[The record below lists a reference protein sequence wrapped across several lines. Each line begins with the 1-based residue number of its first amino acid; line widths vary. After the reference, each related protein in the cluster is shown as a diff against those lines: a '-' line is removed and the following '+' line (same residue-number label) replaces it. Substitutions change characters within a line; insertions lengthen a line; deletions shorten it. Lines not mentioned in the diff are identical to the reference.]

1 MEHHASSQRAASV
14 KRLPAVD
21 GVENSMMVMV
31 EELRLNPQPMINQMV
46 RQMLWAHQQH
56 QDLNF
61 SEFRRDMNAA
71 QFYKA
76 LERLKTQVR
85 QATWCDSKK
94 DDFFFVL
101 SLYERLQMIVMSDIY
116 DLSVS
121 EITEIIQGYFFDGIQ
136 LLSRALYDIKHQGYF
151 ETPAHIH

>member
-1 MEHHASSQRAASV
+1 
-14 KRLPAVD
+14 
-21 GVENSMMVMV
+21 
-31 EELRLNPQPMINQMV
+31 
-46 RQMLWAHQQH
+46 
-56 QDLNF
+56 
-61 SEFRRDMNAA
+61 
-71 QFYKA
+71 
-76 LERLKTQVR
+76 VR